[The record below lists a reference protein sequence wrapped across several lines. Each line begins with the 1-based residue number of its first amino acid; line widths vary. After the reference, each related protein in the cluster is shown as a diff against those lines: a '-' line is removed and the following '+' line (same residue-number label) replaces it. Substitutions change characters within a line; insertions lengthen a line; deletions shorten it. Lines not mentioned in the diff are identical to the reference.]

1 MGKAK
6 WREPGVVRME
16 KALAAADSWLLGWL
30 LMGKGDLPRK
40 KEGQGILSGG
50 MIEQRPALAE
60 TPTALWEVGVAMPRA
75 S

>member
-1 MGKAK
+1 M
-6 WREPGVVRME
+6 VRTE
-16 KALAAADSWLLGWL
+16 KALAAADSWLLDWL
-30 LMGKGDLPRK
+30 LMDKGDLPRK

-50 MIEQRPALAE
+50 MKEQRPASTK